1 MAEAK
6 IELQIDVDGA
16 ARAKL
21 QLKSVERS
29 VDQLERRINKI
40 GSGLASSTGGGGGGG
55 GGGGSNITKTLVK
68 WKRTFDQFDKAI
80 KMVGTV
86 GLKGLSLS
94 LKGASIEMAAMGAAM
109 LGVHAA
115 FLLGNGA
122 MKAMKALQGPLA
134 AGMAGL
140 VAAAAAASAA
150 IREQQAAMFAYKTTS
165 KGQFGSSLNQTRQ
178 VMRGL
183 HADVDL
189 ASVGVEN
196 LNAAFAT
203 ISKTSTFTGKSQGL
217 LKGLMDFA
225 SAGQPIE
232 EGIKKA
238 ADLVALLQDSKKS
251 FSEAKTS
258 AQKLFPDKKAVDKA
272 FKDLKINNKK
282 SLEAAITSGELA
294 KAAGLEGQ
302 FEAVS
307 GTLISKLKGY
317 FNLLKVQFGDMGQ
330 PLLEPIKKSMF
341 EIFKIL
347 GRGFAKISGSTQRFG
362 MTSMLDGLVG
372 MVQKLT
378 DLSVNLINENLG
390 TVTGMFDKMAGWWKD
405 FRYGWDA
412 TLDKLRPFID
422 GARVI
427 ESMFGA
433 IWVHVKNVAASSFG
447 QFNDWLVNNKATVI
461 EFGDRIG
468 ELIGEIMKFQAEM
481 KKLLQDLM
489 PFIND
494 VVNGISAMVSQMTS
508 FMKGMRSLSGGGT
521 IGALAMMLGM
531 RGGLNAMKNT
541 KGGMVA
547 SAVTKNATINA
558 PNATIVTN
566 SRPGGYAP
574 RGGAGGVV
582 GGGGLG
588 TTGAYYGTGAPIY
601 PGGGLSSRTGGPG
614 GPGGAY
620 GPRGPGSPAF
630 GIAGPSALGR
640 VGFVGPS
647 GPSSSLID
655 RTVPGGTYSSQM
667 ISPSGNIIYNSRD
680 FKVKPSELK
689 NDRLRNMSDKL
700 RQSSY
705 NTFTADSGDPK
716 GEKALSN
723 KMNRTNKKGEL
734 TTRAKLA
741 RRTAAQRS
749 ARSGEGQSKGYKRM
763 EKFQGSATAK
773 MGVGLALGAMSQFAP
788 EEAQGALALGG
799 AVGSVNPLAGVAVA
813 GLGTAFK
820 SRTATGG
827 AVSGLAGGA
836 AAGALIGTMGGPL
849 GMAAGAIIGGLI
861 GSVSGAIMGTLNKK
875 KLEVK
880 ASKKAAGEAVQSI
893 INNSL
898 SFTLDA
904 VRGET
909 GIGRSATRDA
919 FGTASKYQKNLL
931 SDTAGV
937 PLNRKN
943 YAGIVPDVLNR
954 GATGGQLGLAFESAT
969 GKRMPKLIRKLVGGA
984 TQNMDIVG
992 NVTAGI
998 VSKLGGKSLLDNR
1011 ILNPLGYGT
1020 NNKKDVDRQKQES
1033 KLTNIFR
1040 NQSKYGLTYS
1050 AEQQKDMMKK
1060 PGEALRTMRKDMEV
1074 NEAAMAPLQK
1084 NYNSRLDALAK
1095 ITGKSDQENIA
1106 LAKTMGV
1113 NLMDSTKDFNEVLKE
1128 LGLTTMKTAQQMK
1141 AATTAIVIDNTSIF
1155 QKYTAAARA
1164 PEIIDERAESLR
1176 EQASGGKL
1184 KETDINTYLE
1194 DQVKNYTAYYGEGVA
1209 SFAQLRKD
1217 YEQGG
1222 AFGKGRTFEGM
1233 EGQIDF
1239 ANNPAL
1245 KEYLDK
1251 TSTDLG
1257 NTMGADLNAKLLES
1271 GVSIN
1276 TAEFTKRFKS
1286 MTPEQQ
1292 AAFEKA
1298 QQGGFALPTGAAG
1311 MRMVEEAGGEPG
1323 KALLKLLGLDGL
1335 VTTRTP
1341 TETTDL
1347 TKLPEAIAEKTTALI
1362 EQMKLFFQETDKATP
1377 AWYNTPPT
1385 WWNTKP
1391 KDEDTRTPRGQA
1403 FGDTT
1408 SSRLSQTMSRHASMN
1423 SALTGKRTVTSSYRT
1438 TGLGSMNSD
1447 HVTGRAYDL
1456 VGQNLGQYQSLV
1468 KSTGGFAEFHGV
1480 NKARHLHVVPGSG
1493 AMGDTGMPVA
1503 GLPQQPMA
1511 MGSGGKGNQYNFYVT
1526 GGQNASANEIA
1537 SIVMQRVKDTE
1548 RSNSE
1553 RM

>member
-16 ARAKL
+16 ARAKA

-29 VDQLERRINKI
+29 VDKLERRINKI

-55 GGGGSNITKTLVK
+55 AGSSAVTKTLVK
-68 WKRTFDQFDKAI
+68 WKRTFDEFDKAI

-86 GLKGLSLS
+86 GLKGLSMS
-94 LKGASIEMAAMGAAM
+94 LKGATLEMAAMGAAM
-109 LGVHAA
+109 LAVHGA
-115 FLLGNGA
+115 FVLGNGA
-122 MKAMKALQGPLA
+122 MKLMRSTLGPLA
-134 AGMAGL
+134 TGL
-140 VAAAAAASAA
+140 TAVVAAAAAASAA

-183 HADVDL
+183 HADVGL

-203 ISKTSTFTGKSQGL
+203 ISKTSTFTGKSQGM

-238 ADLVALLQDSKKS
+238 ADLIALLQDSKKS

-258 AQKLFPDKKAVDKA
+258 AQQLFPDKKAVDKA

-330 PLLEPIKKSMF
+330 PLLEPIKESMF
-341 EIFKIL
+341 KIFNIL
-347 GRGFAKISGSTQRFG
+347 TRGFAKISGNTQRFG
-362 MTSMLDGLVG
+362 MTSMLDGLVN

-378 DLSVNLINENLG
+378 DLSVNLINENLH
-390 TVTGMFDKMAGWWKD
+390 TVTGMFDKMASWWKE
-405 FRYGWDA
+405 FKYGWNA
-412 TLDKLRPFID
+412 TLDKLRPFIE

-427 ESMFGA
+427 EDMFGA
-433 IWVHVKNVAASSFG
+433 VWVHVKNIASSSFG
-447 QFNDWLVNNKATVI
+447 QFNEWLQNNKSTVI

-494 VVNGISAMVSQMTS
+494 VVNGISAMVSQMTG
-508 FMKGMRSLSGGGT
+508 FIKGMRSLSGGGT
-521 IGALAMMLGM
+521 VGALAMLLGV
-531 RGGLNAMKNT
+531 RTGLNAMKNT
-541 KGGMVA
+541 KGGWTA
-547 SAVTKNATINA
+547 SAVPKMQNATINA
-558 PNATIVTN
+558 PNSTIVTN
-566 SRPGGYAP
+566 GTPGGHAP
-574 RGGAGGVV
+574 GGGRGGVT
-582 GGGGLG
+582 GGGSLG
-588 TTGAYYGTGAPIY
+588 TTGAHYGTGAPVY
-601 PGGGLSSRTGGPG
+601 PGGGVPSRTGTGGGFASRTGAMAPPG
-614 GPGGAY
+614 GGFYSATG
-620 GPRGPGSPAF
+620 RLGSYP
-630 GIAGPSALGR
+630 
-640 VGFVGPS
+640 VGPS
-647 GPSSSLID
+647 SFLGG
-655 RTVPGGTYSSQM
+655 RNVRPGGTYSMNDVDPDGNMIWNRPGMSASNPGGYRVAMSRLKNPKLAAISQLARQGTYNYM
-667 ISPSGNIIYNSRD
+667 YGDADDPTGEKAAADKANRRNSRGQ
-680 FKVKPSELK
+680 FT
-689 NDRLRNMSDKL
+689 RGAKL
-700 RQSSY
+700 RQR
-705 NTFTADSGDPK
+705 A
-716 GEKALSN
+716 AA
-723 KMNRTNKKGEL
+723 NR
-734 TTRAKLA
+734 A
-741 RRTAAQRS
+741 
-749 ARSGEGQSKGYKRM
+749 ARSGPRQSRGMKAMG
-763 EKFQGSATAK
+763 KFQGSAGAR
-773 MGVGLALGAMSQFAP
+773 MGTSMILGAASQFAP
-788 EEAQGALALGG
+788 EEAQGALALGS
-799 AVGSVNPLAGVAVA
+799 AVGAMNPLAGIAVA
-813 GLGTAFK
+813 GLGTAIK
-820 SRTATGG
+820 SKTATGG

-836 AAGALIGTMGGPL
+836 AAGALIGSFVPVIGT
-849 GMAAGAIIGGLI
+849 AAGAIIGGLI
-861 GSVSGAIMGTLNKK
+861 GGVTGGIMGTLNKK
-875 KLEVK
+875 KEEVK
-880 ASKKAAGEAVQSI
+880 ASKKAAGEVAQSI
-893 INNSL
+893 IDNAF
-898 SFTLDA
+898 SFALDA

-909 GIGRSATRDA
+909 GVGRSGTRNA
-919 FGTASKYQKNLL
+919 LAGALKYSKKL
-931 SDTAGV
+931 SEDTAGV

-943 YAGIVPDVLNR
+943 YYGPVPDVLNR

-969 GKRMPKLIRKLVGGA
+969 GKRMPKLVRKLIGGA
-984 TQNMDIVG
+984 TMNMDIVG
-992 NVTAGI
+992 NLTAGI

-1011 ILNPLGYGT
+1011 VLNPLGYGT

-1033 KLTNIFR
+1033 KLTEVYR
-1040 NQSKYGLTYS
+1040 NQSKYGTKISETQY
-1050 AEQQKDMMKK
+1050 KDMMKK
-1060 PGEALRTMRKDMEV
+1060 PGEALRKMQKDMEV
-1074 NEAAMAPLQK
+1074 SEKAMAPLQK

-1128 LGLTTMKTAQQMK
+1128 LGLTTVKTAQQIR
-1141 AATTAIVIDNTSIF
+1141 AATTSIVIDNTSIF

-1176 EQASGGKL
+1176 EQAGAGKL
-1184 KETDINTYLE
+1184 KETDINTYME
-1194 DQVKNYTAYYGEGVA
+1194 DQVKNYTAYFGEGVS

-1245 KEYLDK
+1245 KEYFDK

-1257 NTMGADLNAKLLES
+1257 NSLGADLNTKLLQ
-1271 GVSIN
+1271 GGKSIN
-1276 TAEFTKRFKS
+1276 VAEFTKRFKA

-1292 AAFEKA
+1292 VALEKA
-1298 QQGGFALPTGAAG
+1298 AEGGFALPSGSAG
-1311 MRMVEEAGGEPG
+1311 MRLTEASGGNSTT
-1323 KALLKLLGLDGL
+1323 ALLKLLGMEGMATTAIPKETLDL
-1335 VTTRTP
+1335 SKLPEEIATK
-1341 TETTDL
+1341 TTDL
-1347 TKLPEAIAEKTTALI
+1347 ID
-1362 EQMKLFFQETDKATP
+1362 QMKIFFEETDKATP
-1377 AWYNTPPT
+1377 AWYKTPPT
-1385 WWNTKP
+1385 WW
-1391 KDEDTRTPRGQA
+1391 ERDTSTPRGQA

-1423 SALTGKRTVTSSYRT
+1423 GALTGKRTVTSSYRT
-1438 TGLGSMNSD
+1438 TGLGSINSD

-1468 KSTGGFAEFHGV
+1468 RSTGGFAEFHGV

-1493 AMGDTGMPVA
+1493 AMGDNGMPVA
-1503 GLPQQPMA
+1503 RTLQQPMTV
-1511 MGSGGKGNQYNFYVT
+1511 GSGGGGNEYNFYVT
-1526 GGQNASANEIA
+1526 GSQNASAKEIA
-1537 SIVMQRVKDTE
+1537 DIVMQRVKDAE

-1553 RM
+1553 RR

>member
-1 MAEAK
+1 
-6 IELQIDVDGA
+6 V
-16 ARAKL
+16 
-21 QLKSVERS
+21 
-29 VDQLERRINKI
+29 
-40 GSGLASSTGGGGGGG
+40 
-55 GGGGSNITKTLVK
+55 
-68 WKRTFDQFDKAI
+68 
-80 KMVGTV
+80 
-86 GLKGLSLS
+86 
-94 LKGASIEMAAMGAAM
+94 
-109 LGVHAA
+109 
-115 FLLGNGA
+115 FLL
-122 MKAMKALQGPLA
+122 
-134 AGMAGL
+134 
-140 VAAAAAASAA
+140 
-150 IREQQAAMFAYKTTS
+150 
-165 KGQFGSSLNQTRQ
+165 
-178 VMRGL
+178 
-183 HADVDL
+183 
-189 ASVGVEN
+189 
-196 LNAAFAT
+196 
-203 ISKTSTFTGKSQGL
+203 
-217 LKGLMDFA
+217 
-225 SAGQPIE
+225 
-232 EGIKKA
+232 
-238 ADLVALLQDSKKS
+238 
-251 FSEAKTS
+251 
-258 AQKLFPDKKAVDKA
+258 AV
-272 FKDLKINNKK
+272 
-282 SLEAAITSGELA
+282 
-294 KAAGLEGQ
+294 
-302 FEAVS
+302 
-307 GTLISKLKGY
+307 
-317 FNLLKVQFGDMGQ
+317 
-330 PLLEPIKKSMF
+330 
-341 EIFKIL
+341 
-347 GRGFAKISGSTQRFG
+347 
-362 MTSMLDGLVG
+362 
-372 MVQKLT
+372 
-378 DLSVNLINENLG
+378 
-390 TVTGMFDKMAGWWKD
+390 
-405 FRYGWDA
+405 
-412 TLDKLRPFID
+412 
-422 GARVI
+422 
-427 ESMFGA
+427 
-433 IWVHVKNVAASSFG
+433 
-447 QFNDWLVNNKATVI
+447 
-461 EFGDRIG
+461 
-468 ELIGEIMKFQAEM
+468 
-481 KKLLQDLM
+481 
-489 PFIND
+489 
-494 VVNGISAMVSQMTS
+494 
-508 FMKGMRSLSGGGT
+508 
-521 IGALAMMLGM
+521 

-541 KGGMVA
+541 KGGMIA

-558 PNATIVTN
+558 PNATIVT
-566 SRPGGYAP
+566 SGTPGGHAP
-574 RGGAGGVV
+574 GGGRGGVT
-582 GGGGLG
+582 GGGSLG
-588 TTGAYYGTGAPIY
+588 TTGAYYGTGAPVY
-601 PGGGLSSRTGGPG
+601 PGGGFSSRTGGPG
-614 GPGGAY
+614 GPM
-620 GPRGPGSPAF
+620 GPGGRPAF
-630 GIAGPSALGR
+630 GNALGPSALGR
-640 VGFVGPS
+640 VGFTGPVGPS
-647 GPSSSLID
+647 SPLGGRMAVPS
-655 RTVPGGTYSSQM
+655 GTYSSQQT
-667 ISPSGNIIYNSRD
+667 SPSGNIIYNSRD
-680 FKVKPSELK
+680 YRVAASKFKNP
-689 NDRLRNMSDKL
+689 KL
-700 RQSSY
+700 AMLSTLARQASY
-705 NTFTADSGDPK
+705 NTFTADAEDPK

-741 RRTAAQRS
+741 RRTAAQRA
-749 ARSGEGQSKGYKRM
+749 ARSGDRQSKGYKRM

-904 VRGET
+904 VRKET
-909 GIGRSATRDA
+909 GVGRSATRDA
-919 FGTASKYQKNLL
+919 FGTAAKYSKRL
-931 SDTAGV
+931 SEDTAGV

-984 TQNMDIVG
+984 TQNMDIIG

-1011 ILNPLGYGT
+1011 VLNPLGYGT

-1033 KLTNIFR
+1033 KLSNIFR

-1128 LGLTTMKTAQQMK
+1128 LGLTTVKTAQQMR
-1141 AATTAIVIDNTSIF
+1141 AATTNLVIDNTSIF

-1194 DQVKNYTAYYGEGVA
+1194 DQVKNYTAYFGEGVS

-1222 AFGKGRTFEGM
+1222 AFAKGRTLEGM

-1245 KEYLDK
+1245 KEYFDK

-1257 NTMGADLNAKLLES
+1257 NTLGADLNAKLLQ
-1271 GVSIN
+1271 GGKSIN
-1276 TAEFTKRFKS
+1276 TAEFTKRFKN

-1292 AAFEKA
+1292 VALQKA
-1298 QQGGFALPTGAAG
+1298 QESGFALPSGAAG
-1311 MRMVEEAGGEPG
+1311 MRMVEASGGNATT
-1323 KALLKLLGLDGL
+1323 ALLKMLGLEGL
-1335 VTTRTP
+1335 VATKTP

-1362 EQMKLFFQETDKATP
+1362 DQMKIFFEETDKATP
-1377 AWYNTPPT
+1377 AWYATAPS
-1385 WWNTKP
+1385 WWAKHGDTK
-1391 KDEDTRTPRGQA
+1391 TPRGQA

-1408 SSRLSQTMSRHASMN
+1408 SSRLSQTMGRHASMD
-1423 SALTGKRTVTSSYRT
+1423 SALTGKRTVTSGYRNY
-1438 TGLGSMNSD
+1438 GLGSMNSD

-1493 AMGDTGMPVA
+1493 AIGDNMMPVA
-1503 GLPQQPMA
+1503 RSLQQPMTV
-1511 MGSGGKGNQYNFYVT
+1511 GSGGKGNNFYVT
-1526 GGQNASANEIA
+1526 GSQNASANEIA
-1537 SIVMQRVKDTE
+1537 EIVMQRVRDTE

-1553 RM
+1553 RR

>member
-16 ARAKL
+16 ARAKA

-29 VDQLERRINKI
+29 VDKLERRINKI
-40 GSGLASSTGGGGGGG
+40 GSGLASSTGAGGG
-55 GGGGSNITKTLVK
+55 GGGGSSVTKTLVK
-68 WKRTFDQFDKAI
+68 WKRTFDEFDKAI

-122 MKAMKALQGPLA
+122 MKAMRALQGPLA
-134 AGMAGL
+134 AGMAGI

-238 ADLVALLQDSKKS
+238 ADLIAILQNSKKS
-251 FSEAKTS
+251 FSDAKTA
-258 AQKLFPDKKAVDKA
+258 AQSLFPDKAAMDKA
-272 FKDLKINNKK
+272 LKDLKINTKK
-282 SLEAAITSGELA
+282 GLEEAINSGALA
-294 KAAGLEGQ
+294 KAANVDGQ

-330 PLLEPIKKSMF
+330 PLLEPIKKSSF

-347 GRGFAKISGSTQRFG
+347 SRGFAKIAGSTQRFG
-362 MTSMLDGLVG
+362 MTSMLDGLVS

-390 TVTGMFDKMAGWWKD
+390 TVTGMFERMAGWWKE
-405 FRYGWDA
+405 FKYGWNA
-412 TLDKLRPFID
+412 TLDKLRPFIE

-427 ESMFGA
+427 EDMFGA
-433 IWVHVKNVAASSFG
+433 VWVHVKNIASSSFG
-447 QFNDWLVNNKATVI
+447 QFNEWLQNNKSTVI

-494 VVNGISAMVSQMTS
+494 VVNGISAMVSQMTG
-508 FMKGMRSLSGGGT
+508 FIKGMRSLSGGGT
-521 IGALAMMLGM
+521 VGALATLLAV
-531 RGGLNAMKNT
+531 RGGLNAMKGT
-541 KGGMVA
+541 KGGWTA

-558 PNATIVTN
+558 PNATIIT
-566 SRPGGYAP
+566 SGTPGGHAP
-574 RGGAGGVV
+574 GGGRGGVT
-582 GGGGLG
+582 GGGSLG
-588 TTGAYYGTGAPIY
+588 TTGAYYGGTGGGVPSRTGTGGGFASRTGAMAP
-601 PGGGLSSRTGGPG
+601 PGGGFYTATG
-614 GPGGAY
+614 
-620 GPRGPGSPAF
+620 RLGSYP
-630 GIAGPSALGR
+630 
-640 VGFVGPS
+640 VGPS
-647 GPSSSLID
+647 SFLGG
-655 RTVPGGTYSSQM
+655 RNVRPGGTYSMNDVSPDGNMIWNRPGMSASNPGGYRVAMSRLKNPKLAAISQLARQGTYNYM
-667 ISPSGNIIYNSRD
+667 YGDADDPTGEKAAADKANRRNSRGQ
-680 FKVKPSELK
+680 FT
-689 NDRLRNMSDKL
+689 RGAKL
-700 RQSSY
+700 RQR
-705 NTFTADSGDPK
+705 A
-716 GEKALSN
+716 AA
-723 KMNRTNKKGEL
+723 NR
-734 TTRAKLA
+734 A
-741 RRTAAQRS
+741 
-749 ARSGEGQSKGYKRM
+749 ARSGPRQSRGMKAMG
-763 EKFQGSATAK
+763 KFQGSAGAR
-773 MGVGLALGAMSQFAP
+773 MGTSMLLGAASQFAP
-788 EEAQGALALGG
+788 AEAQGALALGA
-799 AVGSVNPLAGVAVA
+799 AVGQINPLAGIAVA
-813 GLGTAFK
+813 GLGTAMK
-820 SRTATGG
+820 SKTATGG

-836 AAGALIGTMGGPL
+836 AAGALIGSFVPVIGT
-849 GMAAGAIIGGLI
+849 AAGAIIGGLI
-861 GSVSGAIMGTLNKK
+861 GGVTGGIMGTLNKK
-875 KLEVK
+875 KEEVK
-880 ASKKAAGEAVQSI
+880 ASKKAAGEVAQSI
-893 INNSL
+893 IDNAF
-898 SFTLDA
+898 SFALDA

-909 GIGRSATRDA
+909 GVGRSGTRNA
-919 FGTASKYQKNLL
+919 LAGALKYSKKL
-931 SDTAGV
+931 SEDTAGV

-943 YAGIVPDVLNR
+943 YYGIVPDVLNR
-954 GATGGQLGLAFESAT
+954 GATGGQAGLALESAT
-969 GKRMPKLIRKLVGGA
+969 GKRMPKIARKLLGGI
-984 TQNMDIVG
+984 TTNMDIMG
-992 NVTAGI
+992 NVIYGTL
-998 VSKLGGKSLLDNR
+998 SKLGGKSLLDNR
-1011 ILNPLGYGT
+1011 VLNPLGYGT

-1033 KLTNIFR
+1033 KITEVYR
-1040 NQSKYGLTYS
+1040 NQSKYGTKISETQY
-1050 AEQQKDMMKK
+1050 KDMMKK
-1060 PGEALRTMRKDMEV
+1060 PGEALRKMQKDMEV
-1074 NEAAMAPLQK
+1074 SETAMAPLQK

-1128 LGLTTMKTAQQMK
+1128 LGLTTVKTAQQIR
-1141 AATTAIVIDNTSIF
+1141 AATTSIVIDNTSIF

-1184 KETDINTYLE
+1184 KETDINTYME
-1194 DQVKNYTAYYGEGVA
+1194 DQVKNYTAYFGEGVS

-1245 KEYLDK
+1245 KEYFDK

-1257 NTMGADLNAKLLES
+1257 NNLGADLNAKLLQ
-1271 GVSIN
+1271 GGNSIN
-1276 TAEFTKRFKS
+1276 VAEFTKRFKA

-1292 AAFEKA
+1292 VALEKA
-1298 QQGGFALPTGAAG
+1298 AEGGFDLLSGPAG
-1311 MRMVEEAGGEPG
+1311 MRMVEASGGKAEV
-1323 KALLKLLGLDGL
+1323 ALLKALGLEGL
-1335 VTTRTP
+1335 ATAKTP

-1362 EQMKLFFQETDKATP
+1362 DQMKIFFEETDKATP
-1377 AWYNTPPT
+1377 SWYSTPPT

-1391 KDEDTRTPRGQA
+1391 TDDTSTPRGQA

-1438 TGLGSMNSD
+1438 TGLGSINSD

-1493 AMGDTGMPVA
+1493 AMGDNGMPVA
-1503 GLPQQPMA
+1503 RTLQQPMTV
-1511 MGSGGKGNQYNFYVT
+1511 GSGGGGNEYNFYVT
-1526 GGQNASANEIA
+1526 GSQNASAKEIA
-1537 SIVMQRVKDTE
+1537 DIVMQRVRDAE

-1553 RM
+1553 RR